1 MSEINFKI
9 NLTYGGGSYI
19 QDEGGNKDAF
29 FLQFL
34 LWSIFLPI
42 TVLAG
47 LIGNI
52 LTIIVLWRRE
62 MQSPTIYY
70 LRALV
75 ISDSGILVTS
85 VIALTPFACSN
96 YLESESMT
104 IYKEAVYPI
113 LHTPVNFIMMFLQTA
128 NVWIT
133 VSVSVER
140 YIAICHPFKAPK
152 ICTKKKALVVIVAIL
167 VSSAAYNIPRLFAT
181 RARECPEVTGRLCY
195 ILADTPFGKTTSY
208 KDVYAKIM
216 FCIIIYVI
224 PLGSLLVLNVFIIM
238 ELMRMQRR
246 ARGANI
252 HDDNEANL
260 TLVLVLIV
268 VVFLVCQTPGL
279 IAQFDWFNIDMFFR
293 WLAFSN
299 FLFVFNSA
307 VNFLIYTAFGRKF
320 RKVLI
325 RVFHR
330 IAKHSRSFSIS
341 RSHATVNGYELTAVG
356 DTETVVDNIDY
367 GDKKKVDG
375 NAV

>member
-9 NLTYGGGSYI
+9 NLTYGGDSFM
-19 QDEGGNKDAF
+19 QDEGNNKDAF
-29 FLQFL
+29 FIQFL

-75 ISDSGILVTS
+75 ISDSGILITS

-96 YLESESMT
+96 YLESSAMT
-104 IYKEAVYPI
+104 VYKEAVYPI

-140 YIAICHPFKAPK
+140 YIAICHPFKATK
-152 ICTKKKALVVIVAIL
+152 ICTKKKALIVIIAIL
-167 VSSAAYNIPRLFAT
+167 FSSVAYNIPRLFAT
-181 RARECPEVTGRLCY
+181 RARKCPEVTGRSCF
-195 ILADTPFGKTTSY
+195 ILADTPFGKTSSY
-208 KDVYAKIM
+208 RDVYGKIM

-260 TLVLVLIV
+260 SLVLVLIV

-279 IAQFDWFNIDMFFR
+279 IAQFDWFDINTFFK

-299 FLFVFNSA
+299 FFFVFNSA

-320 RKVLI
+320 RKVLV

-341 RSHATVNGYELTAVG
+341 RSHVTANGYELTAIG
-356 DTETVVDNIDY
+356 DTDNTTVVDMYY
-367 GDKKKVDG
+367 GDKKPDS